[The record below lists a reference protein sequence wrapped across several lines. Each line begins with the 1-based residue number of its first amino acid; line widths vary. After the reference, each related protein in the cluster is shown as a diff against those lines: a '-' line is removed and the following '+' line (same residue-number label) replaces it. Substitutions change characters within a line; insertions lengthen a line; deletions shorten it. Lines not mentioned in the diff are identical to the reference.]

1 DFRNENEHSPVAILR
16 GLASSHLYVQQMLL
30 FAPARSVTALI
41 ARPFAAGTAHFH
53 CAPFRRARDNS
64 IMRRQSS
71 SYLIPAAAAA
81 SGSRLAS
88 VIPGIVFTSKTLGSA
103 FSGKST
109 STRE

>member
-1 DFRNENEHSPVAILR
+1 NENQHPPIAMLR
-16 GLASSHLYVQQMLL
+16 GLARAHFHIQQMLL
-30 FAPARSVTALI
+30 FALARVGNALI
-41 ARPFAAGTAHFH
+41 AGPFAGGTAQSHF
-53 CAPFRRARDNS
+53 APSRRARDSS

-81 SGSRLAS
+81 SGSKLAS

-103 FSGKST
+103 FSGNST

>member
-1 DFRNENEHSPVAILR
+1 MLR
-16 GLASSHLYVQQMLL
+16 GLARAHFHIQQMLL
-30 FAPARSVTALI
+30 FALARVGNALI
-41 ARPFAAGTAHFH
+41 ARPFAGGTQSHF
-53 CAPFRRARDNS
+53 APFRRARDNS

-81 SGSRLAS
+81 SGSKLAS
-88 VIPGIVFTSKTLGSA
+88 VIPGMVFTSKTLGSA